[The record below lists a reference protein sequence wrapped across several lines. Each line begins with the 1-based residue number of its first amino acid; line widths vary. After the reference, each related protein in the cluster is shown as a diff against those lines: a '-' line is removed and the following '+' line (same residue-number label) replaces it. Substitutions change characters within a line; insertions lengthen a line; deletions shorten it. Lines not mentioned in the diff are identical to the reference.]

1 MCPAGSPAEESG
13 VAVGDQIVS
22 VNKQDIS
29 GLTHLQLV
37 GIIKKVQPPRSCTVL
52 VSLSSASWM
61 HAAE

>member
-1 MCPAGSPAEESG
+1 VCPAGSPAEESG

-29 GLTHLQLV
+29 GHTHLQLV
-37 GIIKKVQPPRSCTVL
+37 GTIKKVRPPQSYTVL
-52 VSLSSASWM
+52 VSLSSTSWM